1 MQHHVQSSIA
11 VESISKSF
19 GDTRAVHDL
28 SLVIADGELCVLLGP
43 SGCGKTTLIRLIA
56 GLEIPDQGRVVVNGK
71 DWSTVRPQE
80 RNIAMV
86 FQHFALYPHR
96 SVRGNIEYP
105 LRLRRL
111 AEAEIE
117 KRVNRISLYLGIES
131 LLERKPKE
139 LSGGEAQRVALARA
153 LVREPVSC
161 FLMDEPLSNLDAQ
174 LRLRA
179 RVEIKRIQKD
189 LKVTTIY
196 VTHDQEE
203 AFALADRIA
212 IMDKGRL
219 VQVGTA
225 EEIFRQPGT
234 VFVASFIGKP
244 PMNLLR
250 GTVASAD
257 CGTITANLDMVG
269 GNTMPLRFDKDQ
281 PPEANIR
288 VIVGIRPDDIF
299 LAHPQDFDTTDIDQA
314 ISAEV
319 ELVEG
324 VGPDFTA
331 YCQTALGRVLVR
343 TRSKPEL
350 GKAVIRLPVK
360 NIHLFDEGTGN
371 RIE

>member
-1 MQHHVQSSIA
+1 MHHIESSIA
-11 VESISKSF
+11 VESVSKSF
-19 GDTRAVHDL
+19 GDTRAVSNF
-28 SLVIADGELCVLLGP
+28 SLTFGGGELCVLLGP

-56 GLEIPDQGRVVVNGK
+56 GLEIPDEGKITLSGK
-71 DWSTVRPQE
+71 DWSGVPPQE

-96 SVRGNIEYP
+96 SVRSNIEYP

-111 AEAEIE
+111 SETEIQH
-117 KRVNRISLYLGIES
+117 RVHRISSYLGIQS

-153 LVREPVSC
+153 LVRDPVSC

-174 LRLRA
+174 LRVRA
-179 RVEIKRIQKD
+179 RVEIKRIQRE

-203 AFALADRIA
+203 AVALADRIA

-225 EEIFRQPGT
+225 EDIFRKPAT
-234 VFVASFIGKP
+234 VFVAGFIGKP

-250 GTVASAD
+250 GKVAS
-257 CGTITANLDMVG
+257 TSSSSIKINLDTARG
-269 GNTMPLRFDKDQ
+269 EAIPLEFEAGNAPK
-281 PPEANIR
+281 AGSR
-288 VIVGIRPDDIF
+288 VLVGIRPDDIF
-299 LAHPQDFDTTDIDQA
+299 LAPSQGSDTAGIGQA
-314 ISAEV
+314 ISTEV

-324 VGPDFTA
+324 IGPDFTVH
-331 YCQTALGRVLVR
+331 CQTALGRVLVR
-343 TRSKPEL
+343 TKSKPEL
-350 GKAVIRLPVK
+350 GKATIRLAAK
-360 NIHLFDEGTGN
+360 GAHLFVEATGN